1 MVNCDN
7 IRKITINQLLPNGEV
22 LISTIYFDVV
32 AGEQVTVNSVKKC
45 NNIQPIDFS
54 CAIVC
59 NPFEESVIPNCWL
72 TSFEECWI
80 DESENYW
87 EIG

>member
-22 LISTIYFDVV
+22 FISTIYFDVV
-32 AGEQVTVNSVKKC
+32 AGEQVTANSVKKC

-54 CAIVC
+54 CAITC

-72 TSFEECWI
+72 TFSEECWI
-80 DESENYW
+80 DESGNYW